1 MSRPA
6 NPPID
11 APDDPWNSIDV
22 LALVTLDQLDTLLF
36 RSVVNQRN
44 VNGVLYGGQVIA
56 QALSAACATVEPD
69 RRCNSLHAYFLRGGA
84 SDRPVIYQVDK
95 TRNGGSFSTRKV
107 TAIQKGVPI
116 LEMLCSFH
124 RGEDGFDHQRMAPDV
139 PLPEVLPTMA
149 DLIAAHPEQLAFYT
163 RYRSGELGPID
174 LRPVDPRQLF
184 ERLDEPVRRVWLRAP
199 AAAGTDDPVV
209 HQQILT
215 YLSDFW
221 LSGVAMNIHTETV
234 PGNGYSIASLDH
246 ALWFHRAVRAD
257 DWLLYDTTSPSAS
270 NGRGLSRGH
279 LYDRTGALVATVM
292 QEALIRKAR
301 GTH

>member
-1 MSRPA
+1 MTADSDPRP
-6 NPPID
+6 D
-11 APDDPWNSIDV
+11 DDPWNAIDV
-22 LALVTLDQLDTLLF
+22 LALVTLEQLDTLLF

-69 RRCNSLHAYFLRGGA
+69 RRCHSLHAYFLRGGV
-84 SDRPVIYQVDK
+84 SDRPVVYQVDK

-107 TAIQKGVPI
+107 TAMQKGVPI

-124 RGEDGFDHQRMAPDV
+124 RGEQGLAHQRSAPDV
-139 PLPEVLPTMA
+139 PLPEDLPTMA
-149 DLIAAHPEQLAFYT
+149 DLIAADPARLDGYT
-163 RYRSGELGPID
+163 RFRSGKPGPID
-174 LRPVDPRQLF
+174 LRPVDPRQLS
-184 ERLDEPVRRVWLRAP
+184 ERLDDPVRRVWLRAP

-221 LSGVAMNIHTETV
+221 LSGVAMNIHVETG

-246 ALWFHRAVRAD
+246 ALWFHRSVRAD
-257 DWLLYDTTSPSAS
+257 DWLLYDTSSPWAGE
-270 NGRGLSRGH
+270 GRGLSRGH

-292 QEALIRKAR
+292 QEALIRKPR
-301 GTH
+301 GS